1 MELLEIISDEVFR
14 IPINK
19 GSVSITTTLRN
30 KFNIYLYLISKLNSR
45 DKFTKLIKDQITDYI
60 FDGSIDISTSR
71 GCPHRCRFCYNIDY
85 HNRLWRARGINKVL
99 QEVDWIISN
108 LKNPLKKIIFTDDN
122 FFVNKKRRDQCQSD

>member
-45 DKFTKLIKDQITDYI
+45 DKFTKLIKDQITVGKGHI
-60 FDGSIDISTSR
+60 L
-71 GCPHRCRFCYNIDY
+71 NI
-85 HNRLWRARGINKVL
+85 K
-99 QEVDWIISN
+99 
-108 LKNPLKKIIFTDDN
+108 
-122 FFVNKKRRDQCQSD
+122 